1 MSSRR
6 YMTNSERPDPCHG
19 VLQQT
24 SAQPVYGKCQPSVH
38 AELDL
43 WAVPFPGGHGKH
55 AVHCSSFYKT
65 LLLWMAYILCLPCG
79 VTFGCHLTS
88 HKSIVALK
96 TLVFQTQVLLNTL
109 FWQVNSKATGSSYSN
124 CVREKMTERFS
135 KQKLACATT
144 VQRKA
149 LSMSRKKQVH
159 VNKRAF
165 IVDVS
170 RRGGSH
176 HGGLWRRIINDK

>member
-1 MSSRR
+1 MPCSSPANLCPASLRKVPAFSSRWA
-6 YMTNSERPDPCHG
+6 RPLSGPPSLVG
-19 VLQQT
+19 MGNMQYTVVL
-24 SAQPVYGKCQPSVH
+24 SI
-38 AELDL
+38 
-43 WAVPFPGGHGKH
+43 
-55 AVHCSSFYKT
+55 KT
-65 LLLWMAYILCLPCG
+65 LPLWTVYILCLPCG

-109 FWQVNSKATGSSYSN
+109 FWQVSSKATGSSYSN
-124 CVREKMTERFS
+124 CVREKMIERFS
-135 KQKLACATT
+135 KPQLACATT

-149 LSMSRKKQVH
+149 LSVSRKKQVH